1 MNEGRWER
9 VAPIDR
15 LDEDAPFGVYIDG
28 ADIAVYRLGDEVF
41 ATAGICTH
49 AFARLADGDI
59 EDDSVRCPLHQG
71 TFDIRTGAA
80 TGAPCAEALA
90 TYEVKVEDGIVYVRL

>member
-1 MNEGRWER
+1 MGEGRWER
-9 VAPIDR
+9 VAPFDR
-15 LDEDAPFGVYIDG
+15 LEADAPFGVYIDG
-28 ADIAVYRLGDEVF
+28 ADIAVYRLGEELF

-59 EDDSVRCPLHQG
+59 EGALVRCPLHQG

-80 TGAPCAEALA
+80 TGPPCAEALA
-90 TYEVKVEDGIVYVRL
+90 TYEVKVEDGIVYVLL